1 MRLRGDPRLTAR
13 PAAETQELDG
23 LDISEH
29 GESMLEAGEMSEHG
43 KHALYPSAAAPAAAD
58 STVGAAGKV
67 APLEVISNC
76 DK

>member
-1 MRLRGDPRLTAR
+1 MTPPRL
-13 PAAETQELDG
+13 AETQELDG

-43 KHALYPSAAAPAAAD
+43 KHALYPSAAGPSAAAD